1 MKYNIRV
8 RPFKIK
14 DIILYYDSIREI
26 NISSD

>member
-8 RPFKIK
+8 RPFRIK
-14 DIILYYDSIREI
+14 DIILYYDLVREI